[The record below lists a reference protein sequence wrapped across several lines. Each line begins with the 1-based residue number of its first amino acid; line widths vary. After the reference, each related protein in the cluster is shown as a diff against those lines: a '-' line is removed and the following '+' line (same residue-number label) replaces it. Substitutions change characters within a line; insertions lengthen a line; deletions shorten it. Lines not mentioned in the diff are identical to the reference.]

1 MLQIKPGFLVFVGAA
16 LGTLARVAVDN
27 LLATAIGGISFST
40 IVVNVIG
47 AGLMGALVA
56 TWSARRGMHSL
67 WDNIKIFAGTGF
79 LGSFTTY
86 SAFALAFARN
96 ISHPLAFAVAI
107 GTIAAGIVGAWLG
120 TALVNRT
127 SGGDAH

>member
-1 MLQIKPGFLVFVGAA
+1 
-16 LGTLARVAVDN
+16 
-27 LLATAIGGISFST
+27 
-40 IVVNVIG
+40 
-47 AGLMGALVA
+47 
-56 TWSARRGMHSL
+56 MHSL